1 MQGTKSGEAGFKA
14 GNDGC
19 FLNGNATIAESFKMM
34 EDAIALSGANDDGR
48 KVFQIGVSCEADSS
62 FNKDAK
68 EPNKY
73 EQEGAKTQYD
83 QAGMI
88 DYYAKMITDH
98 PLLTYFEDAFAMYD
112 FAGHRDFRQKLANE
126 FPNVNM
132 SLKALFAK
140 GGLNRMRMVTDF

>member
-1 MQGTKSGEAGFKA
+1 
-14 GNDGC
+14 
-19 FLNGNATIAESFKMM
+19 
-34 EDAIALSGANDDGR
+34 
-48 KVFQIGVSCEADSS
+48 
-62 FNKDAK
+62 
-68 EPNKY
+68 
-73 EQEGAKTQYD
+73 
-83 QAGMI
+83 MI